1 MDYESKANHLLETVD
16 QEKILKLA
24 EKGIEKLKS
33 KESSNEI
40 SMYDELLNR
49 LSAKTGLS
57 KEEVLSRI
65 I

>member
-49 LSAKTGLS
+49 
-57 KEEVLSRI
+57 
-65 I
+65 